1 MKKKIIY
8 IIVAVA
14 IIAVVVIR
22 LKSNKEITQNR
33 VYQFN
38 KEQAINVQAMTLKA
52 ENMNN
57 DISYT
62 GTFEPNKETKI
73 SADIQGKI
81 LSVLVDAG
89 KTVTKGQAL
98 IQLDN
103 SLLKLQLETVN
114 IQIGG
119 LESDVQRYTILANA
133 DAIQGVQL
141 EKTILGLK
149 TAKVQRAT
157 LLEQI
162 SKTTIK
168 APFSGIVTAK
178 LTEEGA
184 FAAPGV
190 PLLQITDISTLKFTV
205 NVPENELSQFK
216 DNQIYVLIADVYPE
230 TPLSGKVILTG
241 SKANMGNSFP
251 IQFSVKN
258 TADLKIK
265 SGMFGKVELKN
276 DSKTQHII
284 IPASSIVGTNI
295 QPQVYVIKNGKAAL
309 QNIQITSRFQNK
321 VLISSGLNIGDE
333 IITNGFIN
341 LFDGAN
347 VTISRAQNPLKEN

>member
-1 MKKKIIY
+1 MKQKIIY

-33 VYQFN
+33 VYLFN
-38 KEQAINVQAMTLKA
+38 KEQAINVQAITLKA
-52 ENMNN
+52 ENMKN
-57 DISYT
+57 DISYM

-89 KTVTKGQAL
+89 RTVSKGQAL

-114 IQIGG
+114 IQIEG

-141 EKTILGLK
+141 EKTKLGLK

-230 TPLSGKVILTG
+230 TPFSGKVILTG

-347 VTISRAQNPLKEN
+347 VTISRALNPLKEN